1 MLLEKYILFLEI
13 LGASTGIAG
22 VWLTAKEHPS
32 CFPLGLISVA
42 STFLLLNEQGFYAN
56 ALLQIV
62 FAALLIA
69 GWYQWI
75 RKRVYGKL
83 VVSELKKSNSAVIF
97 IITLGAGFLAARY
110 FATFQGA
117 QSPYLDGITA
127 CMSITAQWLVAKKK
141 IENWILWIVA
151 NTIYIGMYLTS
162 AMYIYAA
169 LYSVYLF
176 LAINGWQSWSVK
188 LKQNRL

>member
-1 MLLEKYILFLEI
+1 VLLEKYILFLEI

-42 STFLLLNEQGFYAN
+42 TTFLLLNEQGFYAN

-75 RKRVYGKL
+75 RKREYGKL
-83 VVSELKKSNSAVIF
+83 VVSELKKSNSVAIF
-97 IITLGAGFLAARY
+97 IITLGAGILTARY
-110 FATFQGA
+110 FATLQGS

-127 CMSITAQWLVAKKK
+127 CLSITAQWLVAKKK

-169 LYSVYLF
+169 LYAVYLF